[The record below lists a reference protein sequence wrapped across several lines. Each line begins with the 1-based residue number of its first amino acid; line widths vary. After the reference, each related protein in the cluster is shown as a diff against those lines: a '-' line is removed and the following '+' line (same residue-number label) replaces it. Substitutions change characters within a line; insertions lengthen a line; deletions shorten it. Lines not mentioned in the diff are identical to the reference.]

1 MHLKIKNLPN
11 DERPYEKFLK
21 YGVSSLSDTELI
33 SVLLKTG
40 TKNVTCI
47 ELAREVLRDYDNSS
61 KLSNLYNKTFE
72 ELKSIPGI
80 GEVKA
85 ITLKCVAEIS
95 KRLSTSKYTDDFVFD
110 NPKDIANY
118 YMESLRHLKVEE
130 FIVLF
135 LNNRN
140 RYITSRVMTI
150 GTHDESLVSVKDVFS
165 YALKVEAVNIVLI
178 HNHPSGDVTPSN
190 EDMNVTN
197 NMVSAGKIIGID
209 VLDHIIIGDKTYLS
223 FRECDIFPI

>member
-40 TKNVTCI
+40 TKNATCI

-95 KRLSTSKYTDDFVFD
+95 KRLSTSSYTDDFVFD
-110 NPKDIANY
+110 NPKAIANY

-150 GTHDESLVSVKDVFS
+150 GTHDESLVSVRDVFS